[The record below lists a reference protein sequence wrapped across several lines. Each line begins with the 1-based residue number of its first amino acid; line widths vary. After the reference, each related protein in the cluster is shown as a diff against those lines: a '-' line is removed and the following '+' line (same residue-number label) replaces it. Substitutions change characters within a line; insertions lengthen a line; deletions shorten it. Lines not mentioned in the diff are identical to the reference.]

1 MPKKKNEEPIGEVL
15 GSRPAGF
22 SGELL
27 AADNVPALGTVV
39 RATGDPG
46 IFGVISSLETDTVLP
61 GRSPVRYGLPPDE
74 LLKRHPELGELI
86 TTRFEATVVG
96 YQSGDSVAIGS
107 PGKPV
112 PLYTPVYRADVG
124 DVIALGDDR
133 RVVRLLVASDAG
145 ADDGFLL
152 AAVVNL
158 ADARSERAGFLEDT
172 CRELSRLLA
181 GDYLRLEYLLSSL
194 DERYGDGK
202 L

>member
-1 MPKKKNEEPIGEVL
+1 MPKQSGEPIGEVL

-27 AADNVPALGTVV
+27 ADDNVPALGTVV
-39 RATGDPG
+39 RAVAKPD
-46 IFGVISSLETDTVLP
+46 IFAVISSLETDTVLP
-61 GRSPVRYGLPPDE
+61 GRSPARYGLPPDE

-86 TTRFEATVVG
+86 TTRFEAIVVG
-96 YQSGDSVAIGS
+96 YRSDDTVAIGS

-112 PLYTPVYRADVG
+112 PLYTPVYRADAG

-133 RVVRLLVASDAG
+133 RVVRLLAASDVG

-152 AAVVNL
+152 AAVVSL
-158 ADARSERAGFLEDT
+158 AESRSERAGFLEDA

-181 GDYLRLEYLLSSL
+181 GDYLRLEYLLNALS
-194 DERYGDGK
+194 EYYENRK
-202 L
+202 R